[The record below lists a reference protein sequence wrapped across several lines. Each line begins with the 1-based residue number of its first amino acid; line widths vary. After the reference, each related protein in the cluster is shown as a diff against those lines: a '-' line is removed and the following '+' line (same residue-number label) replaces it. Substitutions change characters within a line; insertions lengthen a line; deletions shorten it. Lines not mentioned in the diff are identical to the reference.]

1 MLSDHHHSCRD
12 ELGTV
17 VDVNDVGNTIAGK
30 GVTIVEDFAV
40 VVAAAA
46 VDVIDQSMP
55 KVSPLLELPL
65 SRPLTH
71 HFVTSSLGL
80 FVCLLPDDIATTGC
94 NI

>member
-1 MLSDHHHSCRD
+1 M
-12 ELGTV
+12 GTV

-40 VVAAAA
+40 FVAAA
-46 VDVIDQSMP
+46 VDAIDQLMP
-55 KVSPLLELPL
+55 KVSPLLDLPL

-94 NI
+94 NM